1 MSRKTFHFQQPHGL
15 RLTGAARRLRS
26 SLVPPPS
33 PRFASPSATV
43 VTTITRV
50 RLLPSSYQIHRRGW
64 EPRIQLLLVKSLQ
77 LTPPIYSSCSGPVFA
92 DNGALGSVIEML
104 FHLRAGKL
112 SRCLISVSVYRW
124 FCGVISRI
132 LSLHDRGLLI
142 LPGEVDVAQSGG
154 LCSGEAWEREKRRAI
169 NWHTAKSSIWC
180 RRSGEACYVAL
191 LSTEARLGCTCSC
204 CLDCVE
210 KMLVRKLMMFEGSLP
225 FALAMCYDAES
236 VTMFF
241 WPSEVRL

>member
-1 MSRKTFHFQQPHGL
+1 MSRKTFHFQQPHSL

-132 LSLHDRGLLI
+132 LILMTGDCWFYQARSTWHNLVDSVAEKLENGRREEQLIGIRQRAPSDADVRVRHVMLHCYLRR
-142 LPGEVDVAQSGG
+142 PG
-154 LCSGEAWEREKRRAI
+154 
-169 NWHTAKSSIWC
+169 
-180 RRSGEACYVAL
+180 
-191 LSTEARLGCTCSC
+191 
-204 CLDCVE
+204 
-210 KMLVRKLMMFEGSLP
+210 
-225 FALAMCYDAES
+225 
-236 VTMFF
+236 
-241 WPSEVRL
+241 